1 MSFSQKEQV
10 AQGTVFPAEVST
22 KRRPVG
28 LPPKQPTLSHVC
40 LVLQKPETSPY
51 RPAQQTPRGGQGPL
65 VMTVE
70 NKEQQ
75 KK

>member
-22 KRRPVG
+22 QRQPVG
-28 LPPKQPTLSHVC
+28 LRPGQPTLNHVC
-40 LVLQKPETSPY
+40 SVLQKPETSPY
-51 RPAQQTPRGGQGPL
+51 RLAQQAPRGGQGPL
-65 VMTVE
+65 AMTVE